1 MDDLFTDL
9 QIRANSFAI
18 LYKIS
23 RQRGMPLLS
32 SLLVF
37 VHIYLFIYLFMQ
49 LNLVIGCITN
59 KSEQMFGEFV
69 EHIAAVLDQWDR

>member
-32 SLLVF
+32 SLLAF
-37 VHIYLFIYLFMQ
+37 VHIYLFMQ
-49 LNLVIGCITN
+49 FNLVTGCITN
-59 KSEQMFGEFV
+59 KSEQMFEEFV
-69 EHIAAVLDQWDR
+69 ENIAAVLDQWDR

>member
-9 QIRANSFAI
+9 QIKANSFAI

-32 SLLVF
+32 SLLAF
-37 VHIYLFIYLFMQ
+37 VHIYLFMQ

-59 KSEQMFGEFV
+59 KSEQMFEEFV
-69 EHIAAVLDQWDR
+69 ENIAAVLDQWDR

>member
-9 QIRANSFAI
+9 QIRANSCAI

-32 SLLVF
+32 SLLAF
-37 VHIYLFIYLFMQ
+37 VHIYLFMQ

-59 KSEQMFGEFV
+59 KSEQMFEEFV
-69 EHIAAVLDQWDR
+69 ENIAAVLDQWDR

>member
-32 SLLVF
+32 SLLAF
-37 VHIYLFIYLFMQ
+37 VHIYLFMQ

-59 KSEQMFGEFV
+59 KSGQMFEEFV
-69 EHIAAVLDQWDR
+69 ENIAAVLDQWDR

>member
-1 MDDLFTDL
+1 MHDLFTDL
-9 QIRANSFAI
+9 QIKANSFAI

-32 SLLVF
+32 SLLAF
-37 VHIYLFIYLFMQ
+37 VHIYLFMQ

-59 KSEQMFGEFV
+59 KGEQMFEEFV
-69 EHIAAVLDQWDR
+69 ENIAAVLDQWDR

>member
-9 QIRANSFAI
+9 QIQANSFAI

-32 SLLVF
+32 SLLAF
-37 VHIYLFIYLFMQ
+37 VHIYLFMQ

-59 KSEQMFGEFV
+59 KSEQMFEEFV
-69 EHIAAVLDQWDR
+69 ENIAAVLDQWDR

>member
-1 MDDLFTDL
+1 MDVLFTDL

-32 SLLVF
+32 SLLAF
-37 VHIYLFIYLFMQ
+37 GHIYLFMRLK
-49 LNLVIGCITN
+49 LVIGCITN